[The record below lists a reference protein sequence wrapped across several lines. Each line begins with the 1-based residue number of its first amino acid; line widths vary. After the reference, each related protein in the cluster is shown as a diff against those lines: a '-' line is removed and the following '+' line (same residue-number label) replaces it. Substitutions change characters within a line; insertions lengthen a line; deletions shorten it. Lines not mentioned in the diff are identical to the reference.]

1 MFIYNL
7 KIKKVSNILSEKYS
21 LTNHPKSL
29 VLKSKSKLSHETLLE
44 KANSYFEKNYG
55 MKVESIEASIQKVTL
70 PILLG
75 RVREFFVNEINR
87 KGELY
92 DNFKLWIDE
101 NKNDFGRKLTLLQA
115 KEIYVKYLMRRLKD
129 SLEKSDENSFASEF
143 DFICQK
149 IKSFRLSPQ
158 KKAERIEEKLG
169 NPFGFDEIYDWEP
182 VLFAFGRLG
191 FDESLIRNMNITDGQ
206 KIVLAYHMIGADKE
220 LTSNDIE
227 NLIF

>member
-21 LTNHPKSL
+21 HSNHPKGL
-29 VLKSKSKLSHETLLE
+29 VLKSKSKLSCESLLE
-44 KANSYFEKNYG
+44 KANRYFEKNYG
-55 MKVESIEASIQKVTL
+55 MKVESIEASMQKVTL
-70 PILLG
+70 PILLA

-92 DNFKLWIDE
+92 DNFKLWLNE
-101 NKNDFGRKLTLLQA
+101 NKKDFGRKLTLLQA

-143 DFICQK
+143 DYICQK
-149 IKSFRLSPQ
+149 IKSSKLSPQ
-158 KKAERIEEKLG
+158 KKVERIEEKLG
-169 NPFGFDEIYDWEP
+169 NPFGFDEVYDWEP

-227 NLIF
+227 NMIF